1 MSLVLASGS
10 AIRRTLLTNAGLS
23 ITVDPADIDEGAIKD
38 RMKAQNAPV
47 LMAAAELAGAKAQ
60 AVSRRHPGKLV
71 VGADQILA
79 LGTQWF
85 DKPANRQAAAQQLD
99 RLSGRSHQLV
109 SAAAVVKDGVEI
121 WRIVQTVTLHV
132 RPLSREF
139 IDSYLAQA
147 GDAVLSSVGA
157 YQLEGLGA
165 QLFTA
170 IEGDYFTVL
179 GLPLLPLLAFLRQQ
193 GIMLA

>member
-1 MSLVLASGS
+1 MTLVLASGS
-10 AIRRTLLTNAGLS
+10 VIRRTLLINVGLS

-38 RMKAQNAPV
+38 RMKTQNAPV

-79 LGTQWF
+79 LGSQWF
-85 DKPANRQAAAQQLD
+85 DKPASRAAAAQQLE

-109 SAAAVVKDGVEI
+109 SAAAVVKDGEEI
-121 WRIVQTVTLHV
+121 WRTAQTVTLHV

-147 GDAVLSSVGA
+147 GEAVLSSVGA

-193 GIMLA
+193 GIMPA

>member
-1 MSLVLASGS
+1 VSLVLASGS
-10 AIRRTLLTNAGLS
+10 AIRRTLLINAGLS
-23 ITVDPADIDEGAIKD
+23 IAVDPADIDETAIKD

-47 LMAAAELAGAKAQ
+47 AMAATELAGAKAQ
-60 AVSRRHPGKLV
+60 AVSGRHPGKLV

-79 LGTQWF
+79 LGSQWF
-85 DKPANRQAAAQQLD
+85 DKPVSRAAAAQQLE
-99 RLSGRSHQLV
+99 RLSGRSHQLI
-109 SAAAVVKDGVEI
+109 SAAAVVKDGEEI
-121 WRIVQTVTLHV
+121 WRTAQTVTLHV
-132 RPLSREF
+132 RPLNRAF
-139 IDSYLAQA
+139 IDAYLKQA
-147 GDAVLSSVGA
+147 GDVVLSSVGA

-193 GIMLA
+193 GIMPA